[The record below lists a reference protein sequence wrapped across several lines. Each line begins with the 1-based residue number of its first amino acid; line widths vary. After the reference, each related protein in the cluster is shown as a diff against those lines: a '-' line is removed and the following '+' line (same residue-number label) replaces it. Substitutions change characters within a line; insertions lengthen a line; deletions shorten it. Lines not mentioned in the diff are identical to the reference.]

1 MAVYRRTLA
10 FGRIFFSIHRSEGQF
25 RVVIP
30 IKDVRYTKWIA
41 LVGVWAALGLIL
53 STEVYFSLRV
63 TMPEVTF
70 GEVMGP
76 QYVRVSLWALLTPV
90 VLWLRQIVPLRAGHW
105 VGGLTVHFA
114 LSWVIMAIYYLARV
128 WIVFWREG
136 AIFSEFWT
144 VAQQR
149 FFGSNM
155 IDVIIYWAVI
165 GTGYTFEIYRK
176 YKNEQIRGAQL
187 ESRLVQS
194 ELSALKQQL
203 HPHFLFNTMN
213 TISVLVREGR
223 NTQAVK
229 LLARLS
235 GLLRTTLDSAGVE
248 EVTLRQEMAF
258 IERYVEI
265 QKMRFADRLTVVTD
279 VSAEALESRVPNLL
293 LQPLVENAIQHGVSP
308 KRGPGRV
315 TVSGRIVGDQLQLE
329 VSDDGVGIEDGQ
341 YQRAREGIGLSNTR
355 ERLSRLYGASSKL
368 VMKSEP
374 GRGTMVSIVLPCRV

>member
-1 MAVYRRTLA
+1 M
-10 FGRIFFSIHRSEGQF
+10 
-25 RVVIP
+25 
-30 IKDVRYTKWIA
+30 RYTKWIA
-41 LVGVWAALGLIL
+41 LVGVWAALGMIL
-53 STEVYFSLRV
+53 SSEVYFSLRV
-63 TMPEVTF
+63 TMPDVNF
-70 GEVMGP
+70 VEVMGP
-76 QYVRVSLWALLTPV
+76 QYMRVSVWALLTPV
-90 VLWLRQIVPLRAGHW
+90 VLWLRKMVPLSSGQW
-105 VGGLTVHFA
+105 IGGLAFHLG
-114 LSWVIMAIYYLARV
+114 LSGSTMLGYYLFRV
-128 WIVFWREG
+128 WITFWREG
-136 AIFSEFWT
+136 AIMSEFWAT
-144 VAQQR
+144 AQQQ

-155 IDVIIYWAVI
+155 IDVIFYWVVL

-223 NTQAVK
+223 NKDAVQ

-235 GLLRTTLDSAGVE
+235 GLLRTTLDSVGVE
-248 EVTLRQEMAF
+248 EVALRQEMEF

-279 VSAEALESRVPNLL
+279 VSPEALESRVPNLL

-315 TVSGRIVGDQLQLE
+315 TVSGKVVEGQLQLE
-329 VSDDGVGIEDGQ
+329 VFDDGVGIVSAKID
-341 YQRAREGIGLSNTR
+341 RLREGIGLSNTR
-355 ERLSRLYGASSKL
+355 ERLSRLYGAASQL
-368 VMKSEP
+368 VLKSEP
-374 GRGTMVSIVLPCRV
+374 GRGTSVSIVLPYQV

>member
-1 MAVYRRTLA
+1 MNRL
-10 FGRIFFSIHRSEGQF
+10 
-25 RVVIP
+25 
-30 IKDVRYTKWIA
+30 KDVRYTRWIA
-41 LVGVWAALGLIL
+41 LAVVWAALGLIL
-53 STEVYFSLRV
+53 SIEVYFSLRV
-63 TMPEVTF
+63 SMPEVEF
-70 GEVMGP
+70 GDVLGP
-76 QYVRVSLWALLTPV
+76 QYMRVTLWAILTPV
-90 VLWLRQIVPLRAGHW
+90 VLWLRKAIPLSAGHW
-105 VGGLTVHFA
+105 VGGLTFHFGVSSA
-114 LSWVIMAIYYLARV
+114 IMAVYYLGRV
-128 WIVFWREG
+128 WLVFWQSG
-136 AIFSEFWT
+136 AIVSEFWN
-144 VAQQR
+144 VAQLS

-155 IDVIIYWAVI
+155 IDVIIYWAVL

-223 NTQAVK
+223 NTQAVQ
-229 LLARLS
+229 LLARLG
-235 GLLRTTLDSAGVE
+235 GLLRTTLDSAGIE
-248 EVTLRQEMAF
+248 EVTVRQEMDF

-265 QKMRFADRLTVVTD
+265 QKMRFEDRLTVVTD

-315 TVSGRIVGDQLQLE
+315 TVSGRVVDEQLQLE

-341 YQRAREGIGLSNTR
+341 IKRAREGIGLSNTR
-355 ERLSRLYGASSKL
+355 ERLSRLYGASSQL
-368 VMKSEP
+368 VLKSEP
-374 GRGTMVSIVLPCRV
+374 GRGTVVSIVLPCRL

>member
-1 MAVYRRTLA
+1 VNRL
-10 FGRIFFSIHRSEGQF
+10 
-25 RVVIP
+25 
-30 IKDVRYTKWIA
+30 KDVRYTRWLA
-41 LVGVWAALGLIL
+41 LVVVWAALGLIL
-53 STEVYFSLRV
+53 SIEVYFSLRV
-63 TMPEVTF
+63 SMPEVEF
-70 GEVMGP
+70 GDVLGP
-76 QYVRVSLWALLTPV
+76 QYMRVSLWAILTPL
-90 VLWLRQIVPLRAGHW
+90 VLWLRTAIPLRAGYW
-105 VGGLTVHFA
+105 VGGLTFHFGVSSA
-114 LSWVIMAIYYLARV
+114 IMGVYYLGRV
-128 WIVFWREG
+128 WLIFWREG
-136 AIFSEFWT
+136 AIFADFWM
-144 VAQQR
+144 VAQQS

-155 IDVIIYWAVI
+155 IDVIIYWAVL

-223 NTQAVK
+223 NNQAVQ

-235 GLLRTTLDSAGVE
+235 GLLRTTLDSAGIE
-248 EVTLRQEMAF
+248 EVTVRQEMDF

-315 TVSGRIVGDQLQLE
+315 TVSGRVVDHQLQLE

-341 YQRAREGIGLSNTR
+341 IKRAREGIGLSNTR
-355 ERLSRLYGASSKL
+355 ERLSRLYGASSQL

-374 GRGTMVSIVLPCRV
+374 GRGTLVSIVLPCRV